1 MPVSYAL
8 LCYRALRYSHS
19 VPRDKILSFHLWF
32 SFILDVFPSHLIGGA
47 EEVYETNLG
56 LKTQT
61 CLGLRELVVKCRGSC
76 YNADRR
82 ESAQKVL
89 VLP

>member
-1 MPVSYAL
+1 MLYCVIELSDIVISVS
-8 LCYRALRYSHS
+8 
-19 VPRDKILSFHLWF
+19 RDKMLSFHLWF
-32 SFILDVFPSHLIGGA
+32 SFILNVFPSHLIGGA
-47 EEVYETNLG
+47 EEVYQTNLG

-61 CLGLRELVVKCRGSC
+61 CLGLHELSVKCRGSC

-82 ESAQKVL
+82 ESAQKLL

>member
-1 MPVSYAL
+1 MLYCVIELSDIVI
-8 LCYRALRYSHS
+8 S
-19 VPRDKILSFHLWF
+19 VPREKMLSFHLWF
-32 SFILDVFPSHLIGGA
+32 SFILNVFPSHLIGGA
-47 EEVYETNLG
+47 EEVYQTNLG

-61 CLGLRELVVKCRGSC
+61 CLGLRELSVKFRGSC

-82 ESAQKVL
+82 KSAEKLL